1 MRVLCL
7 GRGDASRWQ
16 KPTRFS
22 DLPRASNRS
31 HLSEPGSPACQT
43 FQHPASAAPLSSAAA
58 AAAAGER
65 PEQRPGRPAS
75 GGGGHVVAEASPGGG
90 GEPGSHP
97 PLQTPARP
105 TACGGERSR
114 ACRPP
119 SRPCGSP

>member
-1 MRVLCL
+1 MRVLCPA
-7 GRGDASRWQ
+7 REDASQWQ

-22 DLPRASNRS
+22 DLLRGLELLTPLGAWVPS
-31 HLSEPGSPACQT
+31 LSDVPALLRPSPALLLLLLRESSPSRG
-43 FQHPASAAPLSSAAA
+43 PAAS
-58 AAAAGER
+58 
-65 PEQRPGRPAS
+65 AS

-90 GEPGSHP
+90 GEPGSRP
-97 PLQTPARP
+97 PLQTPVRP